1 MGIREELDMNDL
13 EVLRDLYLSEQ
24 IWNVGELVTA
34 DDKPYEIIRK
44 GTNYVTV
51 IDETYKTY
59 KFWLHEISMYEMS
72 GTALKKI
79 SQDFKDKSKD
89 ITHGR
94 QFAFLAGLMKNINH
108 RLLAKDLKSF
118 IF

>member
-1 MGIREELDMNDL
+1 MGIREELDMNDP

-79 SQDFKDKSKD
+79 SQDFKDKSSLK
-89 ITHGR
+89 
-94 QFAFLAGLMKNINH
+94 INSN
-108 RLLAKDLKSF
+108 LLSSFDFIINKSF
-118 IF
+118 FYMQHSV